1 MDALNQIFGWFAG
14 HWWIIFPLMGVG
26 GAIVGR
32 LQGLSRQRHKQKLET
47 LRLKGEI
54 KAAQL
59 AARGQVA
66 PTMSPREVAQ
76 QQANSSKELLGR
88 LFTEHD
94 EITARW
100 LDYELDVAKM
110 IAFPAMSDGRQPL
123 TAAFLRAKKTAD
135 ALRPSSAD
143 ARVTEQQVSEYLDAV
158 GNYAVAFEIAE
169 KDARR
174 LRDSTFTE
182 TERKRLERA
191 QHMLKVA
198 VDQSAT
204 AAERQT
210 AYRRVREE
218 LDGLIDLSDAAVE
231 NLEKKVALQLER
243 GQASETAVPSRDGA
257 EADPALAPAS
267 VPQPDPV
274 AQGDPDALA
283 DPIPVRDPLAAADPR
298 RQAEPLRNPER

>member
-1 MDALNQIFGWFAG
+1 MDALNQIFAWFGG

-26 GAIVGR
+26 GAIAGR
-32 LQGLSRQRHKQKLET
+32 VQSLSRQHHKQKLET

-59 AARGQVA
+59 AARGQIA
-66 PTMSPREVAQ
+66 PQPSPREAAVQ
-76 QQANSSKELLGR
+76 HANASKELLER
-88 LFTEHD
+88 LFAEHD
-94 EITARW
+94 GITARW

-123 TAAFLRAKKTAD
+123 TAAFLRAKKIAD
-135 ALRPSSAD
+135 ALRPSASD
-143 ARVTEQQVSEYLDAV
+143 AKVAEQQVSEYLDAV

-174 LRDSTFTE
+174 LRDSTFTDD
-182 TERKRLERA
+182 ERKRLERA
-191 QHMLKVA
+191 QHLLKVA

-204 AAERQT
+204 PAERQT

-231 NLEKKVALQLER
+231 NLEKKVALQLEPGR
-243 GQASETAVPSRDGA
+243 APEPVTA
-257 EADPALAPAS
+257 E
-267 VPQPDPV
+267 PV
-274 AQGDPDALA
+274 A
-283 DPIPVRDPLAAADPR
+283 DPIPVPDPLAKADPL
-298 RQAEPLRNPER
+298 RQAAPSRNPEHGHHAG

>member
-1 MDALNQIFGWFAG
+1 MDALNQIFTWFGG

-32 LQGLSRQRHKQKLET
+32 LQALSRQHHKQKLET
-47 LRLKGEI
+47 LRVKGEI

-59 AARGQVA
+59 AARGQIA
-66 PTMSPREVAQ
+66 PTMSPREAAR
-76 QQANSSKELLGR
+76 QQANSSKELLER
-88 LFTEHD
+88 LFAEHD
-94 EITARW
+94 EVTARW

-135 ALRPSSAD
+135 ALRPSTAD
-143 ARVTEQQVSEYLDAV
+143 AKITEQQVTEYLDAV

-174 LRDSTFTE
+174 LRDSTFTDD
-182 TERKRLERA
+182 ERKRLERA

-204 AAERQT
+204 PAERQT

-231 NLEKKVALQLER
+231 NLEKKVALQLEQGR
-243 GQASETAVPSRDGA
+243 APEPATTTDPSA
-257 EADPALAPAS
+257 AA
-267 VPQPDPV
+267 DPV
-274 AQGDPDALA
+274 AATPAPQPVA
-283 DPIPVRDPLAAADPR
+283 DPLPARDPLAKADPL
-298 RQAEPLRNPER
+298 RQTAPLHNPER